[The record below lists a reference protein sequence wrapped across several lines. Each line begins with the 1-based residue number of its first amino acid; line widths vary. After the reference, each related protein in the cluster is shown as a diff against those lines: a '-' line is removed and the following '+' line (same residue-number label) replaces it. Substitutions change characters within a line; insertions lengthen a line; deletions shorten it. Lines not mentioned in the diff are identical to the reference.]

1 MNYGN
6 ILTTT
11 WKTLWREKV
20 IIWFGLLMMLLPTLI
35 GLIVGG
41 VVTFSSFDALERFF
55 SSDIN
60 NLGMVI
66 FFFVYLFVI
75 AASIF
80 MAALSFTGTMK
91 GALMAQGN
99 TTPLTFGEL
108 WDASMPYLW
117 RMLGVMFSVGFV
129 LMLIYMLPVILMALI
144 GIITAGIGFLC
155 VFPLMLLVLPL
166 GLVGYLLLSLSMAA
180 LIAEDGNVFE
190 TIQQAWAVMK
200 ANFWPLVLMT
210 VILYFIQMAFGMIV
224 AIPMYIVQFGFMFSM
239 DPGSIDP
246 ETLFHYFG
254 IFFALYV
261 PFSAIL
267 QSISLTF
274 VNGAWMVSY
283 TETSAPPASPDETDD
298 EIVEYDA

>member
-11 WKTLWREKV
+11 WKTLWKEKV
-20 IIWFGLLMMLLPTLI
+20 IISFGLLMMLVPTLI
-35 GLIVGG
+35 GFVIGG
-41 VVTFSSFDALERFF
+41 MVTFSSFDALERFF

-80 MAALSFTGTMK
+80 MAALSFAGTMK
-91 GALMAQGN
+91 GTLMAQGN
-99 TTPLTFGEL
+99 TVSLTFGDL

-129 LMLIYMLPVILMALI
+129 LMLVYMLPVVLMALI
-144 GIITAGIGFLC
+144 GIVTAGIGFLC

-166 GLVGYLLLSLSMAA
+166 GLVGYLVFSLSMAA

-200 ANFWPLVLMT
+200 ARFWPLVLMT
-210 VILYFIQMAFGMIV
+210 IILYVIQMALGMV
-224 AIPMYIVQFGFMFSM
+224 AAIPMYIVQFGFMFSM
-239 DPGSIDP
+239 DVSHFDS

-254 IFFALYV
+254 IFFALFV

-267 QSISLTF
+267 QSLSLTF
-274 VNGAWMVSY
+274 VNGAWMLSY
-283 TETSAPPASPDETDD
+283 IEASTPPALPDGTED